1 MQEVKERLLIQ
12 GVDMKAITEDG
23 YKEFLSE
30 ISQFTP
36 DEIFWL
42 AENLSSKLKE
52 IDTLT
57 VSRLRPMVDAPRDGT
72 DVQLA
77 NKSGRFI
84 YGCNYG
90 LGNSKWVIPGI
101 GSYDDNDFLGWLPMP
116 IYKPEK
122 E

>member
-1 MQEVKERLLIQ
+1 MLNAGEN
-12 GVDMKAITEDG
+12 MKVITEDG

-57 VSRLRPMVDAPRDGT
+57 VSQLRPMCDAPKNGKFLVVLNTEDAFHECSFLSDGRVKIGT
-72 DVQLA
+72 VA
-77 NKSGRFI
+77 IRVEYCIG
-84 YGCNYG
+84 
-90 LGNSKWVIPGI
+90 WIPK
-101 GSYDDNDFLGWLPMP
+101 P